1 MSNDMEKYLPNIVR
15 LQDELLCIPIS
26 FLLGSKTF
34 TLKIMERK
42 LKTKVK

>member
-1 MSNDMEKYLPNIVR
+1 MKNYLPIIVR
-15 LQDELLCIPIS
+15 LQDGLLCIPIS

-42 LKTKVK
+42 LKTNVI